1 VSSTNENPN
10 KLEKKL
16 KRERERE
23 RERAKLAVCLP
34 RGKSDDIDFGLI
46 SKVRCSF
53 TINSIFTLVLLR
65 D

>member
-1 VSSTNENPN
+1 MSSTNENPN

-23 RERAKLAVCLP
+23 RSWKFVCLEE
-34 RGKSDDIDFGLI
+34 KSDDIDFGLI

>member
-16 KRERERE
+16 KRERERSW
-23 RERAKLAVCLP
+23 KFVCLEE
-34 RGKSDDIDFGLI
+34 KSDDIDFGLI

>member
-23 RERAKLAVCLP
+23 RSWKFVCLEE
-34 RGKSDDIDFGLI
+34 KSDDIDFGLI

>member
-23 RERAKLAVCLP
+23 REKLAVCLP